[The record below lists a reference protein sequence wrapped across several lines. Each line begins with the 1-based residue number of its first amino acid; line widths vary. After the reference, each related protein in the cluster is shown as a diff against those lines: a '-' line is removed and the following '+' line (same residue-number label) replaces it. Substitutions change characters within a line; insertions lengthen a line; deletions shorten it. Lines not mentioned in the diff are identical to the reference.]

1 MAINT
6 ASKDKKARLKL
17 ESNEHHKHQD
27 KTKSFLTISCW
38 IPRTYSQPCTVQLE
52 KIDRSGHPLKRTI
65 HYYTTSFAQR
75 FQNNLGGERSGCPPR
90 LFVAGQPGQHVLTE
104 TDIVK

>member
-1 MAINT
+1 MVSWAMAINI

-38 IPRTYSQPCTVQLE
+38 IPRTYTQACTVQLE
-52 KIDRSGHPLKRTI
+52 KNDRSGHP
-65 HYYTTSFAQR
+65 
-75 FQNNLGGERSGCPPR
+75 C
-90 LFVAGQPGQHVLTE
+90 E
-104 TDIVK
+104 TDNNKSINQ